1 MKISLPLA
9 VLLCLPAM
17 AMADPK
23 YHRLRKKKKGKAGKK
38 FKLPPTTFGYIS
50 TDQASTCFTTG
61 VLPLIGANNF
71 AACSRYWY
79 NNADLSGGQNSTC
92 DGTSAYLANPGGNT
106 PSNGNP
112 GVNTCLG
119 VGESPSCF
127 VLEGVNDDEPV
138 LVRTS
143 IAWDWSEYTSPSYP
157 DSSTCGILVPP
168 AGPSTLNT
176 CATIL
181 TNSSIPVVAANAT
194 TGGAPG
200 GGVGGTTGQCYGP
213 DPITGSLGS
222 VNPGVS
228 TITSTVTF
236 TVEEEEYVCQVTAG
250 GQVCEMWG
258 FTNGYGNN
266 FDSQYI
272 PFRCDDIEGDAYEGY
287 IASVFDHF
295 LLTTVTDGIGQ
306 APQIVLRKV

>member
-1 MKISLPLA
+1 MKISIPLA
-9 VLLCLPAM
+9 VLLCLPVM
-17 AMADPK
+17 AMAGPK

-38 FKLPPTTFGYIS
+38 FKLPPTTFGYVS
-50 TDQASTCFTTG
+50 TDQTSTCFTTG
-61 VLPLIGANNF
+61 VVPLIVASNF

-79 NNADLSGGQNSTC
+79 NGPLLTGGQSSTC
-92 DGTSAYLANPGGNT
+92 TDNPYVAEPLGNT
-106 PSNGNP
+106 PANGNP
-112 GVNTCLG
+112 GDNTCLA
-119 VGESPSCF
+119 VGDAPSCF

-143 IAWDWSEYTSPSYP
+143 IAWDWSEYTSPSSP
-157 DSSTCGILVPP
+157 NSSTCGTLVPP

-181 TNSSIPVVAANAT
+181 TDSSIPVVAADDA

-200 GGVGGTTGQCYGP
+200 GGVTGTTGQCYGP
-213 DPITGSLGS
+213 GPTGPIA

-236 TVEEEEYVCQVTAG
+236 TIEEEDYVCQVTAG
-250 GQVCEMWG
+250 GKVCEMWG
-258 FTNGYGNN
+258 FSKGYGNN
-266 FDSQYI
+266 FDSQYV

-287 IASVFDHF
+287 IAFVFDHY
-295 LLTTVTDGIGQ
+295 LLTPVTDGIGQ

>member
-9 VLLCLPAM
+9 VLLCLPVM

-38 FKLPPTTFGYIS
+38 FKLPSTTFGYIS
-50 TDQASTCFTTG
+50 TDQASSCYTG
-61 VLPLIGANNF
+61 EGGVVDILTSGNF

-79 NNADLSGGQNSTC
+79 TATGSQSSTC
-92 DGTSAYLANPGGNT
+92 AGTSSYVAESRGNT
-106 PSNGNP
+106 PANGNP
-112 GVNTCLG
+112 GDNTCLA
-119 VGESPSCF
+119 VGDAPSCF

-143 IAWDWSEYTSPSYP
+143 IAWDWSEYISPSSP
-157 DSSTCGILVPP
+157 NSSTCGTLVPP

-181 TNSSIPVVAANAT
+181 TDSSIPVVAADANT
-194 TGGAPG
+194 LSPPGAD
-200 GGVGGTTGQCYGP
+200 GTTGQCY
-213 DPITGSLGS
+213 S
-222 VNPGVS
+222 VNPLTGIPFAVDPGVS

-236 TVEEEEYVCQVTAG
+236 TIEEEEYVCQVTAG
-250 GQVCEMWG
+250 GKVCEMWG
-258 FTNGYGNN
+258 YSNGYGNN
-266 FDSQYI
+266 FDSQYV
-272 PFRCDDIEGDAYEGY
+272 PFRCDDIEGDAFEGY
-287 IASVFDHF
+287 IAFVFDHYKI
-295 LLTTVTDGIGQ
+295 TPVTDGIGQ